1 MQEVLK
7 QGKKDFEKEV
17 KNLNE
22 KMTMEVKKLTDHE
35 SRLEYLKIMKQ
46 PNQKG
51 SAASRFSLLLQ
62 NQALIKMQITSE
74 DKMTTE
80 QQIHYHLE
88 AQLVKAHTAT
98 DGFVAQCKQ
107 LQDILIDIEDGVEKE
122 LQQLEHNFIAELQG
136 NYSKIQGSFMQFQK
150 QIANQQVEV
159 VEIAKAD
166 EPDFVMMDAPDI
178 KITQE
183 KQSPEESEEE
193 EP

>member
-7 QGKKDFEKEV
+7 QDKKDFEKEV

-62 NQALIKMQITSE
+62 NQALIKMQFTSE
-74 DKMTTE
+74 DKMPTE
-80 QQIHYHLE
+80 QQIHQDLE
-88 AQLVKAHTAT
+88 EQLVKAHTAT

>member
-7 QGKKDFEKEV
+7 QGKKAFEKEV

-62 NQALIKMQITSE
+62 NQALIKMQFTSE
-74 DKMTTE
+74 DKMPTE
-80 QQIHYHLE
+80 QQIHQDLE
-88 AQLVKAHTAT
+88 EQLVKAHTAT

-159 VEIAKAD
+159 VEIVKAD

>member
-7 QGKKDFEKEV
+7 QGKKAFEKEV

-62 NQALIKMQITSE
+62 NQALIKMQFTSE
-74 DKMTTE
+74 DKMPTE
-80 QQIHYHLE
+80 QQIHQDLE
-88 AQLVKAHTAT
+88 EQLVKAHTAT